1 MTTNRPTQA
10 ALAREL
16 GISGP
21 AVTKLKAQGMP
32 TDSIEAARTWRLQNL
47 NPAKRKPDP
56 GPSPA
61 ALVAKAQELGELAHN
76 ALRLGQFASL
86 APALQASMRAVPAE
100 HRHAV
105 QLPVTVFDELLRPI
119 LELIQPATDKGQD
132 EEHAGAAMSDEEA
145 ADMGAFWYG
154 LAAGE
159 QVPTP

>member
-1 MTTNRPTQA
+1 MMNKRPTQA
-10 ALAREL
+10 ALAQEL

-32 TDSIEAARTWRLQNL
+32 TDSIEAARRWRLERL

-61 ALVAKAQELGELAHN
+61 ALVARAQELGDLAHD

-86 APALQASMRAVPAE
+86 APALQAAMRAVPVE
-100 HRHAV
+100 HRRAV
-105 QLPVTVFDELLRPI
+105 QLPEAVLTELVRPM
-119 LELIQPATDKGQD
+119 LDLIRPATGESQD
-132 EEHAGAAMSDEEA
+132 AGGTDAPMSDDDAEA
-145 ADMGAFWYG
+145 MGSFWYG

-159 QVPTP
+159 RVPLP